1 MRIDVVTIFPDYLA
15 PLDLSLIGTARRDG
29 LLDVRVTDLRDFTHD
44 RHRTVD
50 DTPYGGGAGMVMK
63 PEPWGEALADLLDGA
78 DSSTGRAAAPV
89 LIVPGPAGER
99 FTHAV
104 ARQLAV
110 EEWLLFACGRYEGID
125 ERVRDHARELLG
137 ADRVRELSL
146 GDYVLNGGE
155 AAVLAMVEAIARL
168 VPGVIG
174 NDASLLEESHSDGLL
189 EYPVFTK
196 PARWR
201 GHEVPPVLLS
211 GDHEAI
217 ALWRREES
225 RRRTAA
231 RRPDLL
237 PAEQARVSGDS
248 FALTIAVPADAGELW
263 TLTRACWFP
272 EVADHVNHADR
283 AVRPAVETL
292 DQFRDTLAS
301 GSPWRTWV
309 LREPTSG
316 RVVGSVR
323 GRLVGEVWEIG
334 RLLVAPDLPS
344 QGLRSALLARAVAH
358 ADRGARHARLVSE
371 AQDARHHRAY
381 KRAGF
386 RVRRDVP
393 SAPGT
398 IVMECPLPADGS
410 SR

>member
-15 PLDLSLIGTARRDG
+15 PLDLSLIGAARRDG
-29 LLDVRVTDLRDFTHD
+29 LLDVRVTDLREFTHD

-63 PEPWGEALADLLDGA
+63 PEPWGEALGALLDAA
-78 DSSTGRAAAPV
+78 DRSAGPATTPV
-89 LIVPGPAGER
+89 LVVPGPAGER

-104 ARQLAV
+104 ARQLAG

-125 ERVRDHARELLG
+125 ERVRDYARELLG
-137 ADRVRELSL
+137 AERVRELSL

-174 NDASLLEESHSDGLL
+174 NDASLVEESHRDGLL

-201 GHEVPPVLLS
+201 GYDVPPVLLS
-211 GDHEAI
+211 GDHAAI

-225 RRRTAA
+225 WRRTAA

-237 PAEQARVSGDS
+237 PAEQARAGADS
-248 FALTIAVPADAGELW
+248 FALTVAVPADAGELW
-263 TLTRACWFP
+263 TLTRACFRS
-272 EVADHVNHADR
+272 EVLDKADHTVW
-283 AVRPAVETL
+283 PAVQTL
-292 DQFRDTLAS
+292 DQLRETLAP

-316 RVVGSVR
+316 RLVGSVR
-323 GRLVGEVWEIG
+323 GRLVDAAWEIG
-334 RLLVAPDLPS
+334 QLVVAPDLQS
-344 QGLRSALLARAVAH
+344 RGLGSALLAHAVAQ
-358 ADRGARHARLVSE
+358 AGRGARHAWLVTE
-371 AQDARHHRAY
+371 AKSVQQHRAY

-393 SAPGT
+393 ASPDT
-398 IVMECPLPADGS
+398 IVMQRPLLP
-410 SR
+410 